1 MPHVVDT
8 LEDIRVP
15 GGVKEPLGRFQQ
27 MLRKLYE
34 QLARVMNGGISF
46 GDSAQSLSDN
56 IDGVWLSTTT
66 PAGADTNFTLTHNL
80 GRLPNGWIVA
90 MQNKAGSVYLGSV
103 AATTTQLTLRCSVAS
118 VAVRLFIF

>member
-8 LEDIRVP
+8 LEDVRVP
-15 GGVKEPLGRFQQ
+15 GGPNEPLGRFQQ

-34 QLARVMNGGISF
+34 QLARVVNGGISF
-46 GDSAQSLSDN
+46 GNSLHSLPDN

-66 PAGADTNFTLTHNL
+66 PAGANTDFTLTHNL
-80 GRLPNGWIVA
+80 GRVPSGWIVA
-90 MQNKAGSVYLGSV
+90 MQDKAASVYFGGV
-103 AATTTQLTLRCSVAS
+103 AATTTELTLRCSVAS